1 MPCEHF
7 SVRRRFSLVEIK
19 FRVPFLYYECP
30 SAYLFVI
37 VIYVFTFFFFLWLAH
52 NRLHFNPYLS
62 PEVFLRLDPLL
73 SIALC

>member
-37 VIYVFTFFFFLWLAH
+37 VIYVFTFFFSSGWLTTDFTLIH
-52 NRLHFNPYLS
+52 IC
-62 PEVFLRLDPLL
+62 LL
-73 SIALC
+73 KFFCG